1 MHKLIVAFALAM
13 GVPAAAQAQEAAP
26 PAKSYQLSKVLL
38 DTTSREIQGKLK
50 GGTLCV
56 FPSKIDPLLVDEK
69 KTQDHERYDGVFAEE
84 MAKRGFTVVAES
96 QNMFASA
103 SDNKGDYLVGATLRP
118 DTMNI
123 CSSVNGVKGQILIDV
138 EWQIF
143 DRTSQKIVETV
154 TTRGT
159 GDVPKFDRNGYD
171 VLWNRAFASSLNA
184 LIDQGTVGKYAG
196 VEAKPREIPAAAAA
210 PAATQ

>member
-1 MHKLIVAFALAM
+1 MQKLIVAFALAM
-13 GVPAAAQAQEAAP
+13 GVAAAAQAEDAAP

-38 DTTSREIQGKLK
+38 DTASREIQGKLK

-56 FPSKIDPLLVDEK
+56 FPSKIDPLLIDEK
-69 KTQDHERYDGVFAEE
+69 KTQDHERYDGVFAEA
-84 MAKRGFTVVAES
+84 MRTRGFAVVAES
-96 QNMFASA
+96 QNMFASV
-103 SDNKGDYLVGATLRP
+103 SEDKGDYLVGATLRP

-143 DRTSQKIVETV
+143 DRATQKVVETV

-159 GDVPKFDRNGYD
+159 GDVLKFDRNGYD
-171 VLWNRAFASSLNA
+171 VLWNRAFASSLHA
-184 LIDQGTVGKYAG
+184 LVDQGIIGKYAG
-196 VEAKPREIPAAAAA
+196 VEAKPRPA
-210 PAATQ
+210 PADVAPTPTP